1 MPEPHLPPVEPAFS
15 FDRFQILPRQRLLL
29 EEGKPVRLGSRAFDI
44 LLALLERAGERIG
57 KNELLARIWPDTHVV
72 EGNLKVQMVALRQV
86 LSDGQDGRRF
96 IDTSPGQGYCFVAP
110 VTVTKETE
118 QPAPPVVDA
127 QHHNL
132 PEQLTPLIG
141 RDGVVAKLIAQFNK
155 VPSAHDRRIGW
166 DR

>member
-29 EEGKPVRLGSRAFDI
+29 EAGKPVRLGSRAFDI
-44 LLALLERAGERIG
+44 LLALVERAGERIG

-72 EGNLKVQMVALRQV
+72 EGNLKVQMVALRRV
-86 LSDGQDGRRF
+86 LRDGQHGRQF

-110 VTVTKETE
+110 VTVRKEAE

-141 RDGVVAKLIAQFNK
+141 RDGVVAKLIEQLRRRRLLD
-155 VPSAHDRRIGW
+155 DRRIGW